1 MKKFTVGVIQM
12 DSQDNVEKNLQTAVE
27 FIGEAAAR
35 GAKLIAMPESMNY
48 VGTDNAGHAE
58 NIPDGPTF
66 CLMAEQAKKHHV
78 WLHCGSIYEKNEKDP
93 RPYNATMVIS
103 PEGEL
108 AAKYHKIHPFDVI
121 IPDGPVNK
129 ESDRICPGSEIVTV
143 DTGEVGCLGLSICY
157 DIRFDCR

>member
-1 MKKFTVGVIQM
+1 
-12 DSQDNVEKNLQTAVE
+12 
-27 FIGEAAAR
+27 
-35 GAKLIAMPESMNY
+35 MPESMNY

-103 PEGEL
+103 RRENWRPNTIKYTLRRDNSGRAGEQ
-108 AAKYHKIHPFDVI
+108 
-121 IPDGPVNK
+121 
-129 ESDRICPGSEIVTV
+129 RIRPYLS
-143 DTGEVGCLGLSICY
+143 GE
-157 DIRFDCR
+157 